1 METISE
7 QLYAL
12 EERDVYLYNDNV
24 ENLYD
29 FWETPQVII
38 SDGAYGVSG
47 FRGDPVSY
55 QGLTNWYEPH
65 IEQWSKKAKAGT
77 TLWFWNTEI
86 GFAKVNPLLEKYGW
100 EYQSCN
106 VWNKGLQHI
115 AGNCN
120 LKVLKSFPIVT
131 EVCVQYIKKAVLL
144 AENQE
149 FSLKD
154 WLRYEWNR
162 AGLTLNQSN
171 LACGVAAAAS
181 RKYLTKDH
189 LWYAPPPEHF
199 ENLVNFANKF
209 GKPETKPYFS
219 IDNKTPLSRKEY
231 ENLFAKF
238 DGQYGITNVWEAP
251 PLHTKERIRI
261 DGNSKYVHLNQKP
274 LSLMQ
279 LIIDV
284 SSVENDVIWEPF
296 GGLFSA
302 SLAGHSAKR
311 KVYAAE
317 IDESIFEIG
326 LKRFDLQNQSKKPTQ
341 AEKLTNYAV
350 N

>member
-1 METISE
+1 MKLISE
-7 QLYAL
+7 QLYDL
-12 EERDVYLYNDNV
+12 EERQVYLYNDDV
-24 ENLYD
+24 GNLYD
-29 FWETPQVII
+29 FWETPQLII

-47 FRGDPVSY
+47 FKGDTVSH
-55 QGLTNWYEPH
+55 QGLPEWYEPH
-65 IEQWSKKAKAGT
+65 VEQWSKKAKAGT

-86 GFAKVNPLLEKYGW
+86 GFAKVHPILEKYGW

-120 LKVLKSFPIVT
+120 MKVLKSFPIVT
-131 EVCVQYIKKAVLL
+131 EVCVQYVKKAVLL
-144 AENQE
+144 VENQE

-154 WLRYEWNR
+154 WLRHEWSR

-171 LACGVAAAAS
+171 LACGIANAAS

-199 ENLVNFANKF
+199 ERLVKFANQF
-209 GKPETKPYFS
+209 GKVEGKPYFS
-219 IDNKTPLSRKEY
+219 IDAGKPLSRREY
-231 ENLFAKF
+231 ESLFATF
-238 DGQYGITNVWEAP
+238 NGQYGVTNVWEKP
-251 PLHTKERIRI
+251 PLHTKERIKI
-261 DGNSKYVHLNQKP
+261 DGSGKYVHLNQKP

-279 LIIDV
+279 MIINV
-284 SSVENDVIWEPF
+284 SSKETEVIWEPF

-302 SLAGHSAKR
+302 SLAGHLSNR
-311 KVYAAE
+311 KVYSAE
-317 IDESIFEIG
+317 IDESIFGIG
-326 LKRFDLQNQSKKPTQ
+326 VKRFNSYRHFKEQQS
-341 AEKLTNYAV
+341 LNLNSYAA